1 MSILISPRRDVDRYS
16 IVGKA
21 GNGKYSELFCGLD
34 GQNDKVCIIKTLK
47 PVGRKKVKRE
57 IHILRALCGGPNI
70 IKLQDVCRD
79 AQTETVSTIFEHV
92 DNNDYRELLPTFR
105 LADVRFYIY
114 EILKALNYAHSRG
127 IMHRDVKPQ
136 SIVIDRHR
144 KKLRLID

>member
-1 MSILISPRRDVDRYS
+1 M
-16 IVGKA
+16 
-21 GNGKYSELFCGLD
+21 
-34 GQNDKVCIIKTLK
+34 
-47 PVGRKKVKRE
+47 KRE